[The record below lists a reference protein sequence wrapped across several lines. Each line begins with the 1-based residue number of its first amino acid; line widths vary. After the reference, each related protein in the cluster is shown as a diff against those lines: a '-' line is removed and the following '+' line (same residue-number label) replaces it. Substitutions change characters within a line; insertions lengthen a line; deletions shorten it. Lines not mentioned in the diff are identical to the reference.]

1 MSIDDLRRSIKDLK
15 IETKSMIEL
24 CEVVIEKSVDS
35 IINKDLELAREVI
48 KMDDE
53 IDNLRNKII
62 EKTIELTALK
72 QPMAKDLRY
81 VYALSTI
88 ATELERIGDYSV
100 NIAMETIKIDNEDHI
115 TGMVGIPKMK
125 SVCLNMIRSAKNA
138 LDSSETKLAYDAALE
153 DDIVDDLYNDVY
165 VNILGAMHKDSSNI
179 NQGVKLIFV
188 ARYLERIGDHI
199 TNVCENI
206 VYAIKGDMTELG

>member
-1 MSIDDLRRSIKDLK
+1 MSIDDLRMSIKELK
-15 IETKSMIEL
+15 VETKQMMEL
-24 CEVVIEKSVDS
+24 CEIAIEKSVDS
-35 IINKDLELAREVI
+35 IVNKDLSLAREVI

-53 IDNLRNKII
+53 IDNLRNKIV

-72 QPMAKDLRY
+72 QPMAKDLRNI
-81 VYALSTI
+81 YALSTI
-88 ATELERIGDYSV
+88 STDLERIGDYSV

-125 SVCLNMIRSAKNA
+125 SVCLNMLKDAKNA
-138 LDSSETKLAYDAALE
+138 LDSNETKLAYDVALE
-153 DDIVDDLYNDVY
+153 DNIVDDLYNDVY
-165 VNILGAMHKDSSNI
+165 VDLLSAMHKDPKNI